1 MVTRMRQMVAFP
13 ARALD
18 RAVTAAVTRLLPG
31 RPRPVELPPEPSM
44 PAGDAPYAL
53 RCENCD
59 VMWRGAS
66 SVPCWC
72 CGAPG
77 AIRGEVR
84 ILAD

>member
-1 MVTRMRQMVAFP
+1 MRQMVAFP

-18 RAVTAAVTRLLPG
+18 RAFSAAVARLLH
-31 RPRPVELPPEPSM
+31 RQPRSAEIPPVPSV
-44 PAGDAPYAL
+44 PSVPIGEAPYAL

-59 VMWRGAS
+59 VMWRGSS

>member
-1 MVTRMRQMVAFP
+1 MVTLVREMVALP

-18 RAVTAAVTRLLPG
+18 RALSAALARLLT
-31 RPRPVELPPEPSM
+31 RPRSDELPPVPSL
-44 PAGDAPYAL
+44 PIGEAPYAL
-53 RCENCD
+53 RCEHCD
-59 VMWRGAS
+59 VMWRGSS

-84 ILAD
+84 MFAD

>member
-1 MVTRMRQMVAFP
+1 MVTRMRPIVALP
-13 ARALD
+13 SRALD
-18 RAVTAAVTRLLPG
+18 RALSAALDRLLHR
-31 RPRPVELPPEPSM
+31 RPLPDELPALPIGE
-44 PAGDAPYAL
+44 GPYAL

-59 VMWRGAS
+59 VMWRGSS

>member
-1 MVTRMRQMVAFP
+1 MVTRMRQMVASP

-18 RAVTAAVTRLLPG
+18 RALSAALARLLHR
-31 RPRPVELPPEPSM
+31 RPRPAEVPPVLSM
-44 PAGDAPYAL
+44 PAVDAPYAL

-59 VMWRGAS
+59 VMWRGSS

>member
-1 MVTRMRQMVAFP
+1 MRQMVAFP

-18 RAVTAAVTRLLPG
+18 RAFSAAVARLLH
-31 RPRPVELPPEPSM
+31 RQPRSAEIPPVPSV
-44 PAGDAPYAL
+44 PIGEAPYAL

-59 VMWRGAS
+59 VMWRGSS